1 MAESVTA
8 TRHGTPDFTDRHR
21 LRALQPEDA
30 VAASGN
36 PLHPAYADDLRPSA
50 CLIWPQDGQG
60 SGGDHY
66 CLGNW
71 GRALGSDL
79 RLAYWLAAGMPGFGR
94 GTVLLAPLDKPSA
107 ARFGRS
113 GLTSG
118 QHADLLWG
126 RDARFGRGPLL
137 PEQLG
142 SGARV

>member
-1 MAESVTA
+1 MTESVTA
-8 TRHGTPDFTDRHR
+8 THRGTPDFTDRHR
-21 LRALQPEDA
+21 SKTATAEDA

-60 SGGDHY
+60 SGGDHN
-66 CLGNW
+66 CLSNW
-71 GRALGSDL
+71 GRALGSNL
-79 RLAYWLAAGMPGFGR
+79 RLDCGLAAGSPGFGR
-94 GTVLLAPLDKPSA
+94 GTVLLPPLDKPSA
-107 ARFGRS
+107 AQFGRS